1 MTAYKYRVTGPR
13 GGKYLTTTRKEAEA
27 LTKNGGSF
35 RALGQKKASKVK
47 NPGVTILWGGGGQ
60 GFIKGEI
67 PGSHDLF
74 TIEKANISAPW
85 VLRFYEDGQSPGR
98 VLDYGNNAGK
108 LKKTAQ
114 RYVHNVADYTTLGKY
129 HRKPRRKV
137 KNPARDGQYSDMN
150 PKIQFTVEGSSRV
163 MSTKWFST
171 IKAAKASLKRKYL
184 GKKIEAWI
192 ADDSERGSGGRR
204 RNPRGGFSDY
214 YASRGDDYIIE
225 GDVVKFRYHDIPY
238 TVVSPNN
245 VLDYVNGG
253 YDENLYDVTLAM
265 FAPKVL
271 VFNHGIEDAIE
282 EAAGWA
288 ADHAPGVF
296 NDDEIVQEAEAEGW
310 MDDLFYTESG
320 YLTGHEMHLSEV
332 HDPGLIAEAIGAAA
346 HWYKETWDMDE
357 EDWRKVGRTI
367 KKFRSKELRS
377 RK

>member
-1 MTAYKYRVTGPR
+1 MTNKYKYRVTGPQ
-13 GGKYLTTTRKEAEA
+13 GGKYLTTTRREAEK
-27 LTKNGGSF
+27 LTRHGGSI
-35 RALGQKKASKVK
+35 RALGQRKASKVK
-47 NPGVTILWGGGGQ
+47 NPA
-60 GFIKGEI
+60 
-67 PGSHDLF
+67 S
-74 TIEKANISAPW
+74 
-85 VLRFYEDGQSPGR
+85 EDGSADLGMTLDDVDAMENSDLYEY
-98 VLDYGNNAGK
+98 VLDHGLMPLNK
-108 LKKTAQ
+108 LDRAS
-114 RYVHNVADYTTLGKY
+114 YDDLWSLVYEHVAL
-129 HRKPRRKV
+129 RKV

-225 GDVVKFRYHDIPY
+225 GDAVMFRYNDIPY

-245 VLDYVNGG
+245 VLDFVNGG
-253 YDENLYDVTLAM
+253 YDDQLFDVTLAM

-271 VFNHGIEDAIE
+271 VFSHGIEDAIE

-296 NDDEIVQEAEAEGW
+296 NDDEMVQEAEAEGW

-320 YLTGHEMHLSEV
+320 YLTSHEMFFSEV

-357 EDWRKVGRTI
+357 EDWRKVGRAI